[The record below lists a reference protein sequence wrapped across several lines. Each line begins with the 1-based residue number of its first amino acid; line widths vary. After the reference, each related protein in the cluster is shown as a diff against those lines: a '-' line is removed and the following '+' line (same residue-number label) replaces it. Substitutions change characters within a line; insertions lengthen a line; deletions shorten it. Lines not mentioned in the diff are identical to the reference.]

1 MRRRAASSSAASIKI
16 QDARCSSADSAP
28 TGHGLGPSSQ
38 GRWTES
44 PPPPPPAP
52 PSSFPPPDRQLEEPL
67 LISFT
72 RGGCEEDAVLALGLP
87 WFQIEEA
94 MWWWSRS
101 RGRPVLAVRF
111 DGRRAARPTPSS
123 RSTRKVGVELYCY
136 ILPIR
141 ISLLPISFNW
151 INRMHQPSTSQPSS
165 CL

>member
-16 QDARCSSADSAP
+16 QYARCSSADSAP
-28 TGHGLGPSSQ
+28 TEHGLGPSSQ